1 MSLRQTQQ
9 RNQEPRARR
18 GTTEKQGRITPGPST
33 WKLDVDPE
41 DLDSPSEE
49 RRRGG
54 CRLGD
59 VFWNGA
65 AGFWNL
71 WGILGTS
78 QTFLQQV
85 RVPFALASLRE
96 VAGSG
101 RRVLKD
107 SGGKT
112 WSATVLRKYLL
123 AELRS
128 RVCRVQ
134 DSGFQSLRPQP
145 RLCSQCE
152 RLFYWSWCF
161 RAPCCI
167 RSDKPICAPP
177 ARPPCRSEALRCL
190 PRVLSSVNGQCV
202 TMSPFRTTAILGH
215 C

>member
-71 WGILGTS
+71 WGILGTG

-85 RVPFALASLRE
+85 RVPFALASPDKQLRI
-96 VAGSG
+96 SG
-101 RRVLKD
+101 KWLVRE
-107 SGGKT
+107 GEF
-112 WSATVLRKYLL
+112 LRT
-123 AELRS
+123 
-128 RVCRVQ
+128 Q
-134 DSGFQSLRPQP
+134 G
-145 RLCSQCE
+145 E
-152 RLFYWSWCF
+152 RLGQPQC
-161 RAPCCI
+161 
-167 RSDKPICAPP
+167 
-177 ARPPCRSEALRCL
+177 SESTCWL
-190 PRVLSSVNGQCV
+190 N
-202 TMSPFRTTAILGH
+202 
-215 C
+215 

>member
-1 MSLRQTQQ
+1 MDVAWEMFSGM
-9 RNQEPRARR
+9 EPWA
-18 GTTEKQGRITPGPST
+18 S
-33 WKLDVDPE
+33 
-41 DLDSPSEE
+41 
-49 RRRGG
+49 
-54 CRLGD
+54 
-59 VFWNGA
+59 
-65 AGFWNL
+65 
-71 WGILGTS
+71 GIFG
-78 QTFLQQV
+78 
-85 RVPFALASLRE
+85 ASLGRVRHFCSRLE
-96 VAGSG
+96 FPLCLPHQINSFASQG

-190 PRVLSSVNGQCV
+190 PQVLSSVNGQCV